1 MSSDVTYCEMCGRP
15 VRRRE
20 AKIVYVEGTRL
31 VLCPSCFVKTSKRTL
46 STELREHAQQAQRAQ
61 SGKPP
66 AARQA
71 LGKAG
76 TGGSRIVEEFEVV
89 PDFSERVRRA
99 RERLGWTQKVLA
111 EAVKESENVIKRI
124 ESGRLVPSLELA
136 RRLENALKIQLLEPV
151 ADSSADLG
159 KAGRKVDTNLT
170 LGDMMVLR
178 RKGEKE

>member
-20 AKIVYVEGTRL
+20 AKVVYVEGTRL
-31 VLCPSCFVKTSKRTL
+31 ILCPSCFVKTSKKVV
-46 STELREHAQQAQRAQ
+46 STELREHAQQAQKAQ
-61 SGKPP
+61 PSKPP
-66 AARQA
+66 AERQA
-71 LGKAG
+71 LGKTG
-76 TGGSRIVEEFEVV
+76 TSGGKIIEEYEVV
-89 PDFSERVRRA
+89 PDFSERIRKA

-136 RRLENALKIQLLEPV
+136 RRLENTLKIQLLEPV
-151 ADSSADLG
+151 ADSSTDLV
-159 KAGRKVDTNLT
+159 KAGRRVDTNLT

-178 RKGEKE
+178 RKEGKE